1 MLEKKTGGKMEHAE
15 YTANLNFFTT
25 ADVAEIFG
33 PNFLDGD
40 VCRRWVLRR
49 LHPAGGFCPGCGSG
63 VDGSSAGRF
72 WMWKAITCRR
82 CGKEFTA
89 RTGTILAGKNLSYRE
104 IVLMGWMMADGKTN
118 SEIAGV
124 IGCNRETIRL
134 WRHLWEQVR

>member
-1 MLEKKTGGKMEHAE
+1 MG
-15 YTANLNFFTT
+15 
-25 ADVAEIFG
+25 
-33 PNFLDGD
+33 
-40 VCRRWVLRR
+40 
-49 LHPAGGFCPGCGSG
+49 
-63 VDGSSAGRF
+63 
-72 WMWKAITCRR
+72 KAITCRR